1 MMNFFDIYMLWHGA
15 RDFQVAFIYVVIFA
29 TWKSRD
35 PFAKPIHYLTLPYPI
50 ISVPLRSLLNQKS
63 TEVFFTEK
71 VMQSKIYQLTDFLPT
86 TKKELEIRGW
96 SEVDVVL
103 FSGDAYI
110 DHPAF
115 GAAVIG
121 RILEAQGLQVAI
133 VPQPNWRDDL
143 RDFKKMG
150 KPRMFFAISAGNMDS
165 MVNHYTA
172 NKRLRSD
179 DAYTPDGKSGM
190 RPDYATITYA
200 NIIKKLYPEVPL
212 LIGGIEASLRRFTH
226 YDYWSDKLMPS
237 ILVDTKADLLIYGM
251 GEKPVVELVRQIKE
265 GKSFA
270 EMTDIPQTS
279 FASKE
284 IPQHPKWKDITLV
297 SHDVCLTDKKLYA
310 SNFKHIEQESN
321 KYDAA
326 RLLQKAGNRW
336 IVVNPPY
343 EPLNAAELDASYDLP
358 YTRVPHPK
366 YKGKTIPAYEMIK
379 FSVNLHRGCFG
390 GCSFCTISAHQGKHI
405 VSRSKESILKEV
417 ENITA
422 MPDFKGYLSDLGG
435 PSANMYGMKGIK
447 KHICRQ
453 CRKPSCIFPKVCF
466 NLNTDHNPLLDI
478 YRSVD
483 KVPGIKKSFI
493 GSGVR
498 YDMLLSNTKNN
509 EFNKSHIE
517 YIRELITNHVSG
529 RLKVAPEHT
538 SDAVLDLMRKPS
550 FAYFGQFKQQFERIN
565 REAGLNQQLIPYFI
579 SSHPGCHNE
588 DMADLAIQ
596 TKKLDFKLEQVQDF
610 TPTPMTLATEIYYSG
625 FHPYTLEP
633 TFTAKT
639 KDEKLEQRKFFFWYK
654 GEFKNQ
660 IIKDLNRLKRPDLL
674 KKLFDR

>member
-1 MMNFFDIYMLWHGA
+1 MH
-15 RDFQVAFIYVVIFA
+15 QQS
-29 TWKSRD
+29 K
-35 PFAKPIHYLTLPYPI
+35 
-50 ISVPLRSLLNQKS
+50 LLNQNP
-63 TEVFFTEK
+63 TEVFFTENS
-71 VMQSKIYQLTDFLPT
+71 MQSKIYQLTDFLPT

-96 SEVDVVL
+96 DEVDVVL

-115 GAAVIG
+115 AAAVIG
-121 RILEAQGLQVAI
+121 RLLEAQGLQVAI

-150 KPRMFFAISAGNMDS
+150 RPRMFFAISAGNMDS

-172 NKRLRSD
+172 NKRMRSD

-200 NIIKKLYPEVPL
+200 AIIKKLYPDVPL
-212 LIGGIEASLRRFTH
+212 VIGGIEASLRRFTH

-237 ILVDTKADLLIYGM
+237 ILLDTKADLLVYGM
-251 GEKPVVELVRQIKE
+251 GEKPIKE
-265 GKSFA
+265 VIRQLQAGKTFA

-279 FASKE
+279 FLSKE
-284 IPQHPKWKDITLV
+284 IPLHPKWKDITLV
-297 SHDVCLTDKKLYA
+297 PHDVCLTDKKLYA
-310 SNFKHIEQESN
+310 SNFKYIEQESN
-321 KYDAA
+321 KYYAS
-326 RLLQKAGNRW
+326 RLLQKTGNRW
-336 IVVNPPY
+336 VVVNPPY
-343 EPLNAAELDASYDLP
+343 DPLTPAELDESYDLP

-366 YKGKTIPAYEMIK
+366 YKGKTISAYEMIK
-379 FSVNLHRGCFG
+379 FSVNMHRGCFG

-405 VSRSKESILKEV
+405 VSRSKESILEEV
-417 ENITA
+417 KQITA
-422 MPDFKGYLSDLGG
+422 MPDFKGYISDLGG

-447 KHICRQ
+447 MHICHQ

-466 NLNTDHNPLLDI
+466 NLNTDHNPMLDI

-483 KVPGIKKSFI
+483 QVPGVKKSFI

-498 YDMLLSNTKNN
+498 YDILLSDTKNH
-509 EFNKSHIE
+509 ETNKSHSE

-529 RLKVAPEHT
+529 RLKIAPEHT
-538 SDAVLDLMRKPS
+538 SDAVLNMMRKPS
-550 FAYFGQFKQQFERIN
+550 FAYFGEFKKQFERIN

-588 DMADLAIQ
+588 DMADLAVL
-596 TKKLDFKLEQVQDF
+596 TKKFDFKLEQVQDF

-625 FHPYTLEP
+625 YHPYTLEP
-633 TFTAKT
+633 IFTAKS

-654 GEFKNQ
+654 SEYKNA
-660 IIKDLNRLKRPDLL
+660 IIRDLNKLKRPDLL
-674 KKLFDR
+674 KKLFEK

>member
-1 MMNFFDIYMLWHGA
+1 
-15 RDFQVAFIYVVIFA
+15 
-29 TWKSRD
+29 
-35 PFAKPIHYLTLPYPI
+35 
-50 ISVPLRSLLNQKS
+50 
-63 TEVFFTEK
+63 
-71 VMQSKIYQLTDFLPT
+71 MQPTQYQLTDFLPT
-86 TKKELEIRGW
+86 TKKELELRGW
-96 SEVDVVL
+96 DEVDVVL

-115 GAAVIG
+115 AAAVIG
-121 RILEAQGLQVAI
+121 RILEAQGLKVAI

-150 KPRMFFAISAGNMDS
+150 RPRMFFAISGGNMDS

-200 NIIKKLYPEVPL
+200 NIIKKLYPDVPL
-212 LIGGIEASLRRFTH
+212 VIGGIEASLRRFTH

-237 ILVDTKADLLIYGM
+237 ILVDTKADLLVYGM
-251 GEKPVVELVRQIKE
+251 GEKPIREVVKQLKE

-279 FASKE
+279 FLSKE
-284 IPQHPKWKDITLV
+284 IPPHPKWKDISLV
-297 SHDVCLTDKKLYA
+297 SHDICLTDKKLYA
-310 SNFKHIEQESN
+310 SNFKYIEQESN
-321 KYDAA
+321 KYYAS
-326 RLLQKAGNRW
+326 RLLQMIGNKYV
-336 IVVNPPY
+336 VVNPPY
-343 EPLNAAELDASYDLP
+343 EPLMPAELDASYDLP

-366 YKGKTIPAYEMIK
+366 YKGKSISAYEMIK
-379 FSVNLHRGCFG
+379 FSVNMHRGCFG

-405 VSRSKESILKEV
+405 VSRTKESIIEEV
-417 ENITA
+417 KQITA
-422 MPDFKGYLSDLGG
+422 MPDFKGYISDLGG

-447 KHICRQ
+447 MHICHQ

-466 NLNTDHNPLLDI
+466 NLNTDHNPMLDI

-483 KVPGIKKSFI
+483 KIPGVKKSFI

-498 YDMLLSNTKNN
+498 YDILLSDTKNF
-509 EFNKSHIE
+509 ETNKSHSE

-529 RLKVAPEHT
+529 RLKIAPEHT
-538 SDAVLDLMRKPS
+538 SDAVLNMMRKPS
-550 FAYFGQFKQQFERIN
+550 FAYFGEFKKQFERIN

-588 DMADLAIQ
+588 DMADLAIE
-596 TKKLDFKLEQVQDF
+596 TKKFDFKLEQVQDF

-625 FHPYTLEP
+625 YHPYTLEP
-633 TFTAKT
+633 IFTAKG
-639 KDEKLEQRKFFFWYK
+639 KQEKLEQRKFFFWYK
-654 GEFKNQ
+654 GEYKNQ
-660 IIKDLNRLKRPDLL
+660 IIRDLNKAKRPDLL
-674 KKLFDR
+674 KKLFGPPTP

>member
-1 MMNFFDIYMLWHGA
+1 MA
-15 RDFQVAFIYVVIFA
+15 
-29 TWKSRD
+29 
-35 PFAKPIHYLTLPYPI
+35 
-50 ISVPLRSLLNQKS
+50 
-63 TEVFFTEK
+63 TEVFFTENF
-71 VMQSKIYQLTDFLPT
+71 MQTKIYQLTDFLPT
-86 TKKELEIRGW
+86 TKKELELRGW
-96 SEVDVVL
+96 NEVDVVL

-121 RILEAQGLQVAI
+121 RLLEAQGLQVAI

-150 KPRMFFAISAGNMDS
+150 RPRMFFAISAGNMDS

-200 NIIKKLYPEVPL
+200 AIIKKLYPEVPL
-212 LIGGIEASLRRFTH
+212 VIGGIEASLRRYTH

-237 ILVDTKADLLIYGM
+237 ILVDSKADLLIYGM
-251 GEKPVVELVRQIKE
+251 GEKPIVELIKQIRE
-265 GKSFA
+265 GKSFK
-270 EMTDIPQTS
+270 EMTNIPQTS
-279 FASKE
+279 FLSKE
-284 IPQHPKWKDITLV
+284 IPAHPKWKNLELV
-297 SHDVCLTDKKLYA
+297 SHEVCLKDKKLYA
-310 SNFKHIEQESN
+310 SNFKHIEKESN
-321 KYDAA
+321 KYEAN
-326 RLLQKAGNRW
+326 RLLQKTGNRW
-336 IVVNPPY
+336 VIVNPPY
-343 EPLNAAELDASYDLP
+343 EPLKEAELDASYDLP

-366 YKGKTIPAYEMIK
+366 YKGKAIPAYEMIK
-379 FSVNLHRGCFG
+379 FSVNMHRGCFG

-405 VSRSKESILKEV
+405 VSRSKESILNEV
-417 ENITA
+417 KKITA

-435 PSANMYGMKGIK
+435 PSANMYKMKGK
-447 KHICRQ
+447 NLYICRQ
-453 CRKPSCIFPKVCF
+453 CQKPSCIFPKPCF
-466 NLNTDHNPLLDI
+466 NLNTDHTPLLDI

-483 KVPGIKKSFI
+483 QLPGIKKSFI

-498 YDMLLSNTKNN
+498 YDILLTDPKNV
-509 EFNKSHIE
+509 EVNKSHEE

-529 RLKVAPEHT
+529 RLKIAPEHT
-538 SDAVLDLMRKPS
+538 SDAVLNLMRKPS
-550 FAYFGQFKQQFERIN
+550 FAYFGEFKKKFERIN

-588 DMADLAIQ
+588 DMAELAAL
-596 TKKLDFKLEQVQDF
+596 TKSFDFKLEQVQDF

-625 FHPYTLEP
+625 YHPYTLEP
-633 TFTAKT
+633 VFTAKS

-654 GEFKNQ
+654 GEYKNQ
-660 IIKDLNRLKRPDLL
+660 IIKDLNRMKRPDLL
-674 KKLFDR
+674 KKLFER